1 MSATDLLLGL
11 NAVKPETSAFS
22 SIAELLI
29 DLRAGKMVILAD
41 DEDRENEGDL
51 VMVAE
56 LVRPADI
63 NFMARHARG
72 LICLALTQSRCEKLG
87 LRPMV
92 QTNMSPYQTAFTAS
106 IEATEGVTT
115 GISAFDRA
123 HTIRTAVR
131 LDAKASDLRQPGH
144 IFPLMAQ
151 QGGVLTRAGHTEA
164 SSDLAALAGFEPAG
178 VLVEIMAED
187 GSMARRPELEVF
199 AREHGLKMGT
209 IADLIRY
216 RLETEQTIEAL
227 DVTEVS
233 TEFGQFQLHRFRDR
247 LSRSVQYA
255 LVKGRVDP
263 AEPVLVRVHVGDWL
277 NDVLTVKTE
286 RQPLRAALARLA
298 EAESG
303 IAVVLSA
310 ESNTPD
316 ARETSVPAWRTHG
329 LGAQVLKALGARK
342 LIVLGTQRRFSALSG
357 FGLEVVS
364 YRPLSEPVS
373 QQ

>member
-1 MSATDLLLGL
+1 
-11 NAVKPETSAFS
+11 
-22 SIAELLI
+22 
-29 DLRAGKMVILAD
+29 
-41 DEDRENEGDL
+41 
-51 VMVAE
+51 
-56 LVRPADI
+56 
-63 NFMARHARG
+63 
-72 LICLALTQSRCEKLG
+72 
-87 LRPMV
+87 
-92 QTNMSPYQTAFTAS
+92 
-106 IEATEGVTT
+106 
-115 GISAFDRA
+115 
-123 HTIRTAVR
+123 
-131 LDAKASDLRQPGH
+131 LRQPGH

-316 ARETSVPAWRTHG
+316 VRETSVPAWRTHG

>member
-1 MSATDLLLGL
+1 MSQVNTSARETTAM
-11 NAVKPETSAFS
+11 NAPETRAFS
-22 SIAELLI
+22 SIAELLV

-51 VMVAE
+51 IMVAE
-56 LVRPADI
+56 LVRPSDI

-131 LDAKASDLRQPGH
+131 LDASANDLRQPGH

-227 DVTEVS
+227 DITEVH
-233 TEFGQFQLHRFRDR
+233 TEFGPFQLHRFRDR

-263 AEPVLVRVHVGDWL
+263 SEPVLVRVHVGDWL
-277 NDVLTVKTE
+277 SDVLTVKTE

-310 ESNTPD
+310 ETSAQSAP
-316 ARETSVPAWRTHG
+316 ETAVPAWRTHG

-342 LIVLGTQRRFSALSG
+342 LIVLGTPRRFSALSG

-364 YRPLSEPVS
+364 YRPLTPSA
-373 QQ
+373 